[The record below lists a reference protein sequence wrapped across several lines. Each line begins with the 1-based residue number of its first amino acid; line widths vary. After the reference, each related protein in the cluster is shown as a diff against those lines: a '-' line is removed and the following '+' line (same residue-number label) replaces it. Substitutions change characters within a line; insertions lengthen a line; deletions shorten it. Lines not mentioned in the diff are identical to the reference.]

1 MTAPSAQRASSD
13 ASEPASGS
21 SVRWHVRTIDEVLKE
36 LGHAGADGLSQAEA
50 AQRLKVD
57 GPNLLPEPPRD
68 GPWRLF
74 FAQFKSLVIVMLI
87 VAGAVS
93 AFLGETV
100 DAVAILSIVLLN
112 AIIGF
117 YQEWSAEQSIAAL
130 RKLTAP
136 MAKVRRNGEVRM
148 IAAAEVVR
156 GDRLEFEAGDVL
168 PADARVIASDELS
181 CIEAALTGES
191 VAVRKQIAP
200 LPQAEVPLGDR
211 HNMVYLGTSVA
222 TGAGQAVVVATG
234 RATEMGKIAGLM
246 QGADRGEATPLQK
259 RLNALGRTLVWVTL
273 GLVTLLFGIGLLRG
287 MPVFELLLTSIS
299 LAVAAAPEGL
309 PAVVTVALGLGV
321 QRMAKRRAL
330 VRRLPSVETLGS
342 ASVICTDKTG
352 TLTVG
357 EMTVQALCCA
367 GENFVVEGIG
377 LAPEGAVRRLPPA
390 GENESSEKSPTPV
403 SLTPEQQDRLSQLS
417 RIQTATVT
425 AQVYAE
431 EGVWKVA
438 GDPTEGALITVARK
452 LTPATAGLRKVW
464 AYPFDSTRKRA
475 SVVVENAAGEREV
488 LVNGAPD
495 VLLALCDRH
504 LTPSGVV
511 PLTPEARQVWE
522 AANEAMAQ
530 QGLRVLGSAYKPLLS
545 ETSVAGQEKPAVS
558 DIESNLIFAGLAGM
572 LDPPRA
578 EAADAIVRCQ
588 GAGIRVIMITGDHP
602 ATAMAIGKR
611 LGIVRDGLGVLTG
624 TELDALPPGGLD
636 ERVATTAVYARVS
649 AEHKLRIIEAFKK
662 RGDVVAMTGDGVND
676 APALKG
682 AHIGVAM
689 GKAGTEVTKQASD
702 MVLADDH
709 FATIVAA
716 VEEGRGI
723 YQNIRNTLQF
733 LLAGNVGELLLMTM
747 ALILGLP
754 APLLP
759 IHLLWINLVT
769 DGLPALCLA
778 AENIDPDVM
787 KGPPKKQTQ
796 ILSDKRFLVSL
807 MVTGLLTA
815 GIAFGVFY
823 WALPRLGLEEARSL
837 AFASLVGSELL
848 RSLGARSETKPIWRM
863 RFFSNKALIAVVS
876 ASLILQVLGHQT
888 VFFEAVLKTTALG
901 LNEWGVLLALS
912 LIPLLALEGLKVVWR
927 PR

>member
-1 MTAPSAQRASSD
+1 VAK
-13 ASEPASGS
+13 GS
-21 SVRWHVRTIDEVLKE
+21 
-36 LGHAGADGLSQAEA
+36 
-50 AQRLKVD
+50 
-57 GPNLLPEPPRD
+57 
-68 GPWRLF
+68 
-74 FAQFKSLVIVMLI
+74 
-87 VAGAVS
+87 
-93 AFLGETV
+93 
-100 DAVAILSIVLLN
+100 
-112 AIIGF
+112 
-117 YQEWSAEQSIAAL
+117 
-130 RKLTAP
+130 
-136 MAKVRRNGEVRM
+136 
-148 IAAAEVVR
+148 
-156 GDRLEFEAGDVL
+156 
-168 PADARVIASDELS
+168 
-181 CIEAALTGES
+181 
-191 VAVRKQIAP
+191 
-200 LPQAEVPLGDR
+200 
-211 HNMVYLGTSVA
+211 
-222 TGAGQAVVVATG
+222 
-234 RATEMGKIAGLM
+234 ATEMGKIAGLM

-357 EMTVQALCCA
+357 EMTVQALYCA
-367 GENFVVEGIG
+367 GESFVVEGIG

-390 GENESSEKSPTPV
+390 GENESSEKSPTPLN
-403 SLTPEQQDRLSQLS
+403 LTPEQQDRLSRLS

-452 LTPATAGLRKVW
+452 LTPGSDLAASPAAGSTTPTSPAGLHKVW
-464 AYPFDSTRKRA
+464 IYPFDSTRKRA
-475 SVVVENAAGEREV
+475 SVVVQLASGEREV

-511 PLTPEARQVWE
+511 PLTTEARQVLE
-522 AANEAMAQ
+522 KANEAMAN
-530 QGLRVLGSAYKPLLS
+530 QGLRVLGSAYKPLS
-545 ETSVAGQEKPAVS
+545 SDASGTEQGGPAQVNPGQEKPAVS
-558 DIESNLIFAGLAGM
+558 GIESNLIFAGLAGM

-624 TELDALPPGGLD
+624 AELDALPPGGLD

-778 AENIDPDVM
+778 AENIDPEVM
-787 KGPPKKQTQ
+787 QGPPKKQTQ
-796 ILSDKRFLVSL
+796 ILSDKRFLISL
-807 MVTGLLTA
+807 LVTGLLTA

-863 RFFSNKALIAVVS
+863 RFFSNKALIAVVT

-912 LIPLLALEGLKVVWR
+912 LIPLLALEGLKLAWR